1 MKIILAS
8 GSPRR
13 KELLSVITTDFE
25 VITAPVDERA
35 IEDEILVGS
44 GDMLDKS
51 KKLVLELSKC
61 KAQAVFDKVS
71 KDDEDVIVIGSDT
84 CVVTAD
90 EIMGKPKDKDDAR
103 RILRKLSMAEHYVL
117 TGVCIYTSKGIDN
130 FYESSLV
137 KFNELDDYQEAQIEK
152 YISTDEP
159 YDKAGAYGIQGNGM
173 VLISGIEGDY
183 YNIMGL
189 PVSRLARK
197 LAAYIK

>member
-35 IEDEILVGS
+35 IEDEILAGS

-51 KKLVLELSKC
+51 KKLVLELSKY

-71 KDDEDVIVIGSDT
+71 KEVEDVIVIGSDT

-117 TGVCIYTSKGIDN
+117 TGVCIYTSKGVDN